1 MSSHSEPYANG
12 FGILAG
18 ILILWIGTLALVF
31 ATGFLSLFKPP
42 VDEGGEDPGDE
53 EILSRASRESR
64 TLVTPDKDFGEF
76 SIVHRQRHAGILRLV
91 NLSARQHRGM
101 PSGSYEFWCCSRR

>member
-31 ATGFLSLFKPP
+31 AVNIFFSSG
-42 VDEGGEDPGDE
+42 EGGEDPGE
-53 EILSRASRESR
+53 EESRAGSQMIDVASMKTGTAYRLI
-64 TLVTPDKDFGEF
+64 TL
-76 SIVHRQRHAGILRLV
+76 RHASPEPGLPGLTKI
-91 NLSARQHRGM
+91 
-101 PSGSYEFWCCSRR
+101 

>member
-31 ATGFLSLFKPP
+31 ATGFLSLFKSSA
-42 VDEGGEDPGDE
+42 DGEGEDPGDE
-53 EILSRASRESR
+53 ESRVGSQVIDVASEKTRATYRSITLS
-64 TLVTPDKDFGEF
+64 
-76 SIVHRQRHAGILRLV
+76 HAI
-91 NLSARQHRGM
+91 A
-101 PSGSYEFWCCSRR
+101 PSDLPGFRKA

>member
-31 ATGFLSLFKPP
+31 AVNMFFAS
-42 VDEGGEDPGDE
+42 GGGGDE
-53 EILSRASRESR
+53 SGEEESRAGSQEIDIASAGSNTTFRFISS
-64 TLVTPDKDFGEF
+64 K
-76 SIVHRQRHAGILRLV
+76 HAGSLPGLPGLKKI
-91 NLSARQHRGM
+91 
-101 PSGSYEFWCCSRR
+101 

>member
-31 ATGFLSLFKPP
+31 ATGFLSLFKPS
-42 VDEGGEDPGDE
+42 VGEEGEDPGDE
-53 EILSRASRESR
+53 ESRVGSREIDVASEKTR
-64 TLVTPDKDFGEF
+64 ATYRSITL
-76 SIVHRQRHAGILRLV
+76 SHAI
-91 NLSARQHRGM
+91 A
-101 PSGSYEFWCCSRR
+101 PSDLPGFTKA

>member
-31 ATGFLSLFKPP
+31 ATGFLSLFKPS
-42 VDEGGEDPGDE
+42 VDEEGEGAGDE
-53 EILSRASRESR
+53 ESRVGSQVIDVASEKTRATHRSITLS
-64 TLVTPDKDFGEF
+64 
-76 SIVHRQRHAGILRLV
+76 HAI
-91 NLSARQHRGM
+91 A
-101 PSGSYEFWCCSRR
+101 PSDLPGFTKA

>member
-31 ATGFLSLFKPP
+31 AVNIFFSS
-42 VDEGGEDPGDE
+42 GGEGE
-53 EILSRASRESR
+53 ETGEEESR
-64 TLVTPDKDFGEF
+64 VGSQMIDVASTEPGTAYRLI
-76 SIVHRQRHAGILRLV
+76 SLRNASSPPGLPG
-91 NLSARQHRGM
+91 LTKI
-101 PSGSYEFWCCSRR
+101 

>member
-31 ATGFLSLFKPP
+31 VTGFLSLIPGTPSK
-42 VDEGGEDPGDE
+42 DGEGEDPGDE
-53 EILSRASRESR
+53 ESRVGSQGTDVASEKTRATYRSITLSHAISPSDLPGFTRA
-64 TLVTPDKDFGEF
+64 
-76 SIVHRQRHAGILRLV
+76 
-91 NLSARQHRGM
+91 
-101 PSGSYEFWCCSRR
+101 